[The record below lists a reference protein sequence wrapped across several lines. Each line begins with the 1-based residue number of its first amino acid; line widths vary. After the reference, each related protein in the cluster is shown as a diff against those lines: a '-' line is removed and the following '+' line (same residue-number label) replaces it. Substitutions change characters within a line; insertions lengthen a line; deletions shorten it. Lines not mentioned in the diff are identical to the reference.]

1 MKSLKEYLNWAEE
14 NKVAIGHFN
23 ISDSEGFKAIKE
35 VAEELNLPVVVGVS
49 EGEREFIGLKEAKA
63 LVLSAQEENL
73 PIFLNAD
80 HTYSIEKA
88 KEAIDLE
95 LDSVI
100 IDSANKSFEENIR
113 ITKEV
118 VEYAQSKGGKTLI
131 EAELGFI
138 GQSSKVLDNLP
149 DGVSPETQTNP
160 EEAQKFVEETGI
172 NLLAPSVGNVHGMIK
187 TGNPKLNI
195 EQIKEIREKA
205 LVPLVLH
212 GGSGISD
219 EDFRQAI
226 KAGIAMIHINTELR
240 VAYREGIEEGL
251 KDNEIAPY
259 KFMAKGV
266 EEMKEVIRAKLKLF
280 NNL

>member
-160 EEAQKFVEETGI
+160 EEAQKFVKETGI

-195 EQIKEIREKA
+195 ERIKEIREKA

-226 KAGIAMIHINTELR
+226 ETGIAMIHINTELR